1 MLPAPTPSLTNLGSA
16 FCYFLEV
23 RPTVLKKKK
32 MEGDMVEHPK
42 PEVAFSSPSSSYSHP
57 KQLLSHR
64 GHSSFH
70 HYPKT
75 SEEVRRLVL
84 GAVFRK
90 GKWACIYLTGCSQN
104 SRIDDAAIKF
114 LGGRILLYL
123 HIPKDVCLHFT
134 LKCLIKRGLLW

>member
-1 MLPAPTPSLTNLGSA
+1 MA
-16 FCYFLEV
+16 
-23 RPTVLKKKK
+23 
-32 MEGDMVEHPK
+32 EHPK
-42 PEVAFSSPSSSYSHP
+42 PEVVFSSPSSSYSQP

-70 HYPKT
+70 HYSKT
-75 SEEVRRLVL
+75 SEEGGRLVL

-114 LGGRILLYL
+114 FFNT
-123 HIPKDVCLHFT
+123 V
-134 LKCLIKRGLLW
+134 GLTSR